1 MKETKKLMMHP
12 SEHERHASIT
22 QKVENEMEKRK
33 RETGAYTPENVIKQ
47 LEELKKEEKTNRRK
61 QTEENRK
68 PNVSTANRFD

>member
-1 MKETKKLMMHP
+1 MIDFTDIELLQLQFCMNETKKLMMHP

-47 LEELKKEEKTNRRK
+47 LEELLNDRL
-61 QTEENRK
+61 Q
-68 PNVSTANRFD
+68 

>member
-47 LEELKKEEKTNRRK
+47 LEELLNDRL
-61 QTEENRK
+61 Q
-68 PNVSTANRFD
+68 

>member
-1 MKETKKLMMHP
+1 MIDFTDIELLQLQMKETLMMHP

-47 LEELKKEEKTNRRK
+47 LEELLNDRL
-61 QTEENRK
+61 Q
-68 PNVSTANRFD
+68 